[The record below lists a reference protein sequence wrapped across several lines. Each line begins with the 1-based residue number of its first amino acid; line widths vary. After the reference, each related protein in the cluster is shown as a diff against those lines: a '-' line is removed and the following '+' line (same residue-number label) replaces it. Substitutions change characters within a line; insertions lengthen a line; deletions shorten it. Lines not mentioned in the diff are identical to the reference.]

1 MAGALKQRF
10 NDDLLLEEEDQKR
23 AKERF
28 SSPLFAV
35 LYFEELC
42 TFFKK
47 YEKRAKEAKQR
58 RGYVGAFA
66 ILAGMLA
73 LGGAAAAPVYH
84 LLGAPWPAILVVFSV
99 FLGITSV
106 VIGLFGVGSTKHKQ
120 FWLLNRLMTE
130 RLRQFHLQT
139 LVRRIPSVLEAMES
153 NEGRTRY
160 IHARKEWLASFK
172 ARYKNHLQSRLRGVL
187 DDIAE
192 DDVWLHDAEL
202 SHVRFDEADAWS
214 APVSIGAH
222 LTELFRAYAELRF
235 DHQIQYADFK
245 LDRSGVFFAS
255 AVRQNDLLRGL
266 TLGCILI
273 VLA

>member
-1 MAGALKQRF
+1 
-10 NDDLLLEEEDQKR
+10 
-23 AKERF
+23 
-28 SSPLFAV
+28 
-35 LYFEELC
+35 
-42 TFFKK
+42 
-47 YEKRAKEAKQR
+47 
-58 RGYVGAFA
+58 
-66 ILAGMLA
+66 MLRC
-73 LGGAAAAPVYH
+73 
-84 LLGAPWPAILVVFSV
+84 F
-99 FLGITSV
+99 
-106 VIGLFGVGSTKHKQ
+106 
-120 FWLLNRLMTE
+120 
-130 RLRQFHLQT
+130 
-139 LVRRIPSVLEAMES
+139 
-153 NEGRTRY
+153 
-160 IHARKEWLASFK
+160 HARKEWLASFK